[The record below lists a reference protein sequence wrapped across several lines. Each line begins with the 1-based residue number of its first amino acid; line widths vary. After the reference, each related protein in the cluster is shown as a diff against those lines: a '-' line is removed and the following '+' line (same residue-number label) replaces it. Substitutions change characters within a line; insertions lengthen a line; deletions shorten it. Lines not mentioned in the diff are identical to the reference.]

1 MKFNELM
8 KKLREDRNLTQ
19 QQAAEL
25 IGVSINTIQNWEKD
39 SKPEYAML
47 KNISDIY
54 NVDINSLLQAIAY
67 DLSEKENKNKYD
79 FLPDCIKDF
88 SLSHDEQNLLG
99 YLYMLKR
106 IYSRN
111 SSKEIIFNF
120 YKNSFDL
127 IRQYEGL
134 YNKGLCDAQMEI
146 TGLGINIVNIMKEH
160 PFDTFDIQKLQFKE
174 ILSMFYYCEY
184 EEGSVN
190 RLTSK
195 TSKDINQK
203 LKIFSKGKQPLYN
216 FQEGYYE
223 KIYQY
228 IPYDYYKIV
237 KEESSEPKYVEEK
250 EKYLKKKKFYDE
262 NKEFM
267 DMNEPYFNLQ
277 FKEYV
282 VPTEKGQSFIDWYN
296 ENS

>member
-8 KKLREDRNLTQ
+8 KKLREDRGLTQ
-19 QQAAEL
+19 QQVADL
-25 IGVSINTIQNWEKD
+25 IEVSINTIQNWEKD

-67 DLSEKENKNKYD
+67 DLSEKETKNKYD

-88 SLSHDEQNLLG
+88 SLNYDEQNLLG

-146 TGLGINIVNIMKEH
+146 TGLGMSIVNIMKEH
-160 PFDTFDIQKLQFKE
+160 PFDTFDIKKLQFKE
-174 ILSMFYYCEY
+174 MLSMFNYCEY
-184 EEGSVN
+184 SDGHIS
-190 RLTSK
+190 RISSK
-195 TSKDINQK
+195 TSKDINKK
-203 LKIFSKGKQPLYN
+203 LEIFSKGKQPLDN
-216 FQEGYYE
+216 FQNGYYE
-223 KIYQY
+223 KIYEY
-228 IPYDYYKIV
+228 IPYDYYEIV
-237 KEESSEPKYVEEK
+237 KEESSEQKYIEEK

-267 DMNEPYFNLQ
+267 DMNEPHFNLK

-282 VPTEKGQSFIDWYN
+282 VPTKKGQSFIDWYN
-296 ENS
+296 ENN